1 MHDLLDSLFAPT
13 SFDEFLLQT
22 SLLRP
27 TVAHGALERLAFV
40 GQLRELTTPSAAFL
54 GHAGQVRLK
63 MTDREGSLVEVATSG
78 EQAGRLYRLGATAML
93 DRYERSSAAVRQL
106 CQAIEAAA
114 GMPPGTCSAIVHV
127 STPDSGLGLH
137 FDKEDVLT
145 IQLVGT
151 KRWTYS
157 TAPAV
162 PHAPAPHA
170 LGHAPAVILRRCA
183 PDPDELDR
191 GPSPD
196 RLAEVDLAPGSVFFL
211 PKGHWHRTQALSESI
226 SLSLGWSDARW
237 IDRLLEVVRERLLL
251 EPAWRAQALGAQ
263 ASASEAVRALAHRA
277 AGALAAS
284 ASSVPLL
291 ARGEDLLAARRLR
304 LASLD
309 DAARFL
315 LSDFAP
321 APDLATMVVELRT
334 PGGEARALAIEPSSV
349 RLVEPAEEAPTLQ
362 LQAEIADFEQLLND
376 PNKAAMLVMTGAVQ
390 CLPFDLE
397 RLSAFARAFK
407 VFSGA
412 A

>member
-1 MHDLLDSLFAPT
+1 MIDWLDTLFAPT
-13 SFDEFLLQT
+13 SFRDFLVQT
-22 SLLRP
+22 SLVRP
-27 TVAHGALERLAFV
+27 TAVHGSPERFAFL
-40 GQLRELTTPSAAFL
+40 GQMRELTTPSAAFVA
-54 GHAGQVRLK
+54 HAGNVRLK
-63 MTDREGSLVEVATSG
+63 MTDRAGALVEVAAAG
-78 EQAGRLYRLGATAML
+78 EQAGRIYRLGATAML

-106 CQAIEAAA
+106 CQALETTA

-137 FDKEDVLT
+137 FDMEDVLT

-157 TAPAV
+157 TEPAV
-162 PHAPAPHA
+162 PHAPAPHT

-191 GPSPD
+191 GPSVD
-196 RLAEVDLAPGSVFFL
+196 RLAEIDLAPGSVFFL

-226 SLSLGWSDARW
+226 SLSLGWSGARW
-237 IDRLLEVVRERLLL
+237 IDRLLEVVRERLLVD
-251 EPAWRAQALGAQ
+251 PTWRAPALGAE
-263 ASASEAVRALAHRA
+263 AAAPAAVRALASDA
-277 AGALAAS
+277 VASLAAS
-284 ASSVPLL
+284 ASNLPLL
-291 ARGEDLLAARRLR
+291 RRGEDLLASRRLR
-304 LASLD
+304 LNTLD

-321 APDLATMVVELRT
+321 ASDLAVMVVELRT
-334 PGGEARALAIEPSSV
+334 PSGESTALSIEPTSVCIVEAATSS
-349 RLVEPAEEAPTLQ
+349 PTIQ

-376 PNKAAMLVMTGAVQ
+376 PDKAAMLVMTGAVQ
-390 CLPFDLE
+390 CLPFDLD